1 MDGDLSGQMA
11 ADLNQGLT
19 GRAESRIEPSG
30 APFMSRTTARLA
42 TVALLLAGLAAP
54 AVADPAAVSPAAAQA
69 VRQPATEEVRA
80 AYDRAD
86 PLSRQIFWTDQ
97 AEIDPMDPVAGVK
110 AAQALR
116 ELGRFDQAAEM
127 AGKVLL
133 VQPTNVEAMLEAGR
147 AHIARGQAFYG
158 IAALEGARNARP
170 GDWRAWSLL
179 GAAYEQVRR
188 PDDAR
193 AAWAQAL
200 VLSPDNP
207 DVLSNLAMSAM
218 TRGDAAGAEPLL
230 RRAVSQPGASLK
242 VRLNLAMVLGLTGN
256 MAEAEQILR
265 RDLPPEAADRN
276 LAWLRERVGGSG
288 VEVARTWGSL
298 QGG

>member
-1 MDGDLSGQMA
+1 
-11 ADLNQGLT
+11 
-19 GRAESRIEPSG
+19 
-30 APFMSRTTARLA
+30 MSRTTALIA
-42 TVALLLAGLAAP
+42 TVALLLAGMAAP
-54 AVADPAAVSPAAAQA
+54 ALADPVTAPPAQA
-69 VRQPATEEVRA
+69 PATRQPATAEVRA
-80 AYDRAD
+80 AYDRTD
-86 PLSRQIFWTDQ
+86 PLSRQIFWSDQ

-127 AGKVLL
+127 AGKVLV
-133 VQPTNVEAMLEAGR
+133 VQPANVEAMLEAGR

-158 IAALEGARNARP
+158 IAPLEGARDARP

-188 PDDAR
+188 PGDAR

-200 VLSPDNP
+200 VLSPENP
-207 DVLSNLAMSAM
+207 DVLSNMAISAM
-218 TRGDAAGAEPLL
+218 TRGDPAGAEPLL
-230 RRAVSQPGASLK
+230 RRAAAQPGASLK

-276 LAWLRERVGGSG
+276 LSWLRERAGATG
-288 VEVARTWGSL
+288 VVQARTWGSL

>member
-1 MDGDLSGQMA
+1 
-11 ADLNQGLT
+11 
-19 GRAESRIEPSG
+19 
-30 APFMSRTTARLA
+30 MSRTTARIA
-42 TVALLLAGLAAP
+42 TVALLLAGIAAP
-54 AVADPAAVSPAAAQA
+54 AMADPVVAPPASAQA
-69 VRQPATEEVRA
+69 TPATRQPASADVRT

-86 PLSRQIFWTDQ
+86 PLSRQIFWSDQ

-127 AGKVLL
+127 AGKVLV
-133 VQPTNVEAMLEAGR
+133 VQPNNVEAMLEAGR
-147 AHIARGQAFYG
+147 AHIARGHAFYG

-193 AAWAQAL
+193 AAWAHAL

-207 DVLSNLAMSAM
+207 DVLSNMAMSAM
-218 TRGDAAGAEPLL
+218 TRGDATAAEPLL
-230 RRAVSQPGASLK
+230 RRAVAQPGASLK

-256 MAEAEQILR
+256 MAEAEQMLR

-276 LAWLRERVGGSG
+276 LSWLRERASG
-288 VEVARTWGSL
+288 AGVDQARTWGSL